1 MIPLILIFFF
11 IIFNHTV
18 IIQCCTGK
26 ILHYWISFIARFCNI
41 HACVWCVCVFLSVL
55 FVLSLQACECE
66 CDNSPPRGDHDW
78 PRTDMLAAA
87 TTVLALTCLRW
98 PRLLPLRWHT
108 RLGRHD
114 CLRADDVLAAATT
127 TLSWHTL
134 SMVTTALT
142 LTHSR
147 RPRLPLRWHPR
158 DGHDFPHAGM
168 LAAVTAALT
177 LTDTLEEATTPIT
190 LTRSRRPRLTR
201 SRWSRLHLHWH
212 AGGGHDSYRA
222 DMLATATTTLTL
234 TCLQTS
240 RLSSSWHARGGHNYT
255 TYAGV
260 FTATTTTLALTYSQQ
275 PQLSSTDM
283 LEAVRTALALTCL
296 RWPRLPLHWRAH
308 DNHDCP
314 WTDVLAAATTALA
327 LTYLQWPRLP
337 LHCRARDG
345 HDCPCTG
352 YEHFVHTLCEWVR
365 VWVLACC
372 VRRDHIASSLWPSL
386 PGQPC

>member
-1 MIPLILIFFF
+1 M
-11 IIFNHTV
+11 
-18 IIQCCTGK
+18 
-26 ILHYWISFIARFCNI
+26 
-41 HACVWCVCVFLSVL
+41 CVWCVCVFLSVL

-234 TCLQTS
+234 TCSRTS

-255 TYAGV
+255 TYAGM

-296 RWPRLPLHWRAH
+296 RWPRLPLHWRARDH
-308 DNHDCP
+308 HDCP
-314 WTDVLAAATTALA
+314 WTDVLAAATTVPE
-327 LTYLQWPRLP
+327 LTCSRRPRLP
-337 LHCRARDG
+337 LHWRACGD

-352 YEHFVHTLCEWVR
+352 
-365 VWVLACC
+365 VLATAMTALALGMNITHFRAHTMWVSAC
-372 VRRDHIASSLWPSL
+372 VSACVLRKARPHCLIIVTFVTWSTMLVLNWNKTHWCASGCVHAFLSKTA
-386 PGQPC
+386 